1 MSITGY
7 WDAWCDAEGCAEWT
21 PGGNTRGDAAHEA
34 RRAGWKYRKDTGWR
48 CPDHQTEETEELVP
62 QKENPE

>member
-21 PGGNTRGDAAHEA
+21 PGGNTRSDAAREA
-34 RRAGWKYRKDTGWR
+34 RRAGWKFTKETGWR
-48 CPDHQTEETEELVP
+48 CPAHQETPTSKVAALTEKP
-62 QKENPE
+62 R